1 MKDNRTR
8 RLVRVALVVLGWTG
22 GGDLEGERKGTRW
35 ALDVRVA
42 KRSRTMSSGGHRTWA
57 FMPAG
62 EAAGKEGGRVPTPK
76 A

>member
-1 MKDNRTR
+1 
-8 RLVRVALVVLGWTG
+8 LVVLGWTG

-62 EAAGKEGGRVPTPK
+62 EAAGKECGRVPTPK